1 MKYAVYLMLSFAL
14 VCVGTNQGMAQSVA
28 INTDG
33 SVADAS
39 AILDVKSTIKG
50 VLVPR
55 MTAAQRTAII
65 APVAGLLVYQADV
78 TAGFYFYNGAAWIS
92 LNATTD
98 ASMLTA
104 GTLPAGRLPALT
116 GDVTTS
122 AGSTATNIAANAV
135 TSAKISDGTIVN
147 ADIANTS
154 IGVGKV
160 NATGTANNTTFLRGD
175 GSWQVPPVNQTA
187 TIRYY
192 IAVQGIFPSN
202 TNLGGNEFCLGS
214 IQAVAGNIPG
224 GGQWLPCDG
233 RLINIASNTALFA
246 IIGTIYG
253 GNGSTNFALP
263 NLTGRVIV
271 GQ

>member
-1 MKYAVYLMLSFAL
+1 MKHLILSTLIAIGF
-14 VCVGTNQGMAQSVA
+14 GYSSNAQSVA

-33 SVADAS
+33 TAAATS
-39 AILDVKSTIKG
+39 AILDVRSTTQGMLI
-50 VLVPR
+50 PR
-55 MTAAQRTAII
+55 MNATQRGLI
-65 APVAGLLVYQADV
+65 ASPATGLLVYQTDAP
-78 TAGFYFYNGAAWIS
+78 AGFYFFNGVAWIS

-98 ASMLTA
+98 ASTLTT
-104 GTLPAGRLPALT
+104 GTLPAGRMPALT

-122 AGSTATNIAANAV
+122 AGSTATTIANDAV
-135 TSAKISDGTIVN
+135 TSAKIANLTIVN
-147 ADIANTS
+147 ADIANTT

-160 NATGTANNTTFLRGD
+160 NATGTANSTTFLRGD
-175 GSWQVPPVNQTA
+175 GSWQVPTQTA
-187 TIRYY
+187 AIRYY

-202 TNLGGNEFCLGS
+202 TNLGGGEFCLGS

-224 GGQWLPCDG
+224 GGAWLPCDG
-233 RLINIASNTALFA
+233 RLLNIASNSALFA

-263 NLTGRVIV
+263 NLTGSVIV